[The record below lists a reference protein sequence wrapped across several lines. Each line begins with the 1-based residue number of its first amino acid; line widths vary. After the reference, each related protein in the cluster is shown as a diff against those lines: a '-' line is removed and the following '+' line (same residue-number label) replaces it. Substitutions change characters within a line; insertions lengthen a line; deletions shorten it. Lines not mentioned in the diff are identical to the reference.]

1 MKPIPIRAGDKFTNN
16 GITWEVLE
24 VYPGGKLEMVSRD
37 DGRVKVGMMY
47 HREVRQ
53 WTRLEAQ

>member
-16 GITWEVLE
+16 GRTWEVFE
-24 VYPGGKLEMVSRD
+24 VYPGGKLYIVSRD
-37 DGRVKVGMMY
+37 GGRVKSAMMY